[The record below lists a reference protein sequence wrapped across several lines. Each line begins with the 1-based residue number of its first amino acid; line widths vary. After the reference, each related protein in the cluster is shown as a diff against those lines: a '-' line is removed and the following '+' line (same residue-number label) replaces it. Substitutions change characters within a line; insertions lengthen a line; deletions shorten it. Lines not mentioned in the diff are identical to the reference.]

1 MYLVEIGLAGNTQS
15 TCFGWTDKVHR
26 KTVCFGK
33 SQGNGYFQ
41 GGCV

>member
-26 KTVCFGK
+26 KTVCFG
-33 SQGNGYFQ
+33 
-41 GGCV
+41 